1 MSFIDPDVYVI
12 GSIAYDDL
20 ETPSGSRDN
29 LLGGSAVYFSI
40 AGSIFSEI
48 GMIGTVGNDF
58 KEDDISLLSLKNID
72 TSKIEK
78 KTEGSTFRW
87 KGNYSENF
95 EDPTTISTNLGVFE
109 DFSPQLDKQIEN
121 SNFVFLANISP
132 DIQNNIA
139 INLTNN
145 NNLVGLDTMNHW
157 IIEKKIS
164 LLKVMKNV
172 DIFFINKGEA
182 LLLSNKKSIEESAKY
197 IIENGPKLCIIKD
210 GKNGSYLY
218 SLNGLEF
225 FCPIYDIDKV
235 VDPTGAGDSFAGGFF
250 GYISKIHSPGIKDF
264 KNAMIYGSAIASFTI
279 EGFGTESLF
288 SMNLKSLNERF
299 EKIKSKKDLRKK

>member
-1 MSFIDPDVYVI
+1 MSFIDPNVYVI

-40 AGSIFSEI
+40 AGSIFSKI
-48 GMIGTVGNDF
+48 GMIGTVGSDF
-58 KEDDISLLSLKNID
+58 KEKDISLLSLKNID
-72 TSKIEK
+72 TAKIEK
-78 KTEGSTFRW
+78 KKQGSTFRW
-87 KGNYSENF
+87 KGNYSKNF
-95 EDPTTISTNLGVFE
+95 EDPITISTSLGVFE
-109 DFSPQLDKQIEN
+109 DFSPNLDKQIQN
-121 SNFVFLANISP
+121 SSFVFLANISP
-132 DIQNNIA
+132 DIQNNIV

-145 NNLVGLDTMNHW
+145 DKLVGLDTMNHW
-157 IIEKKIS
+157 IKEKKTS
-164 LLKVMKNV
+164 LLKVMNNV

-182 LLLSNKKSIEESAKY
+182 LLLSNKKNIKESAEY

-218 SLNGLEF
+218 SLNGQEF
-225 FCPIYDIDKV
+225 FCPTYDIDKV

-250 GYISKIHSPGIKDF
+250 GYISKIENPGIEDF
-264 KNAMIYGSAIASFTI
+264 KNAMVYGSAIASFTI
-279 EGFGTESLF
+279 EGFGIESLF

-299 EKIKSKKDLRKK
+299 EKIKSKKDLGKK